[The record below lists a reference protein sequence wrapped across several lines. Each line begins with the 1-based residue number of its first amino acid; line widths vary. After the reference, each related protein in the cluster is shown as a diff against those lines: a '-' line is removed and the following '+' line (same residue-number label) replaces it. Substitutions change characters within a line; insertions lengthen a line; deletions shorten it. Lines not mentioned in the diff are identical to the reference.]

1 MRTMSQ
7 TMLLLASLTLL
18 AASGCDDSA
27 QAQAQAQVQ
36 TRTSVS
42 TDDFDLETVVGLLK
56 TEKVTNA
63 SDLETAVNNG
73 LSNVDL
79 DKDGKRDHIGVKETQ
94 SGTNRILDFLAF
106 PSGEVNPTPV
116 TVASIN
122 FNVVGNQLNVSG
134 GYPDYVRGYDRAY
147 YSYSIP
153 YGPTFGDMLFY
164 SWLFAPRPVY
174 VYRPYV
180 SVGYSARPV
189 FAPATFTSM
198 RTTYRTETRVS
209 PVARQAPPP
218 TFKVNYA
225 SQAPSRYVSKPAAT
239 STRLSDRAG
248 GLSNFTVRDTSKA
261 RPTGTA
267 FGASAPS
274 APSRPT
280 GTAFGA
286 SAPSAP
292 SRPSSFGSSW
302 SSRPSAPSA
311 PSRSFGS
318 SSSSRSF
325 GSSSSSRSGGRR

>member
-1 MRTMSQ
+1 MPQ

-27 QAQAQAQVQ
+27 QAQAQAQAQ
-36 TRTSVS
+36 SSVS

-56 TEKVTNA
+56 TRKVTNA
-63 SDLETAVNNG
+63 SDLETAVNSG

-116 TVASIN
+116 TIASIN
-122 FNVVGNQLNVSG
+122 FNVVGTQLNVSG

-147 YSYSIP
+147 YNYSIP

-174 VYRPYV
+174 VYRPYT
-180 SVGYSARPV
+180 SIGYIARPV
-189 FAPATFTSM
+189 FAPATYSTL

-209 PVARQAPPP
+209 PVVRQAPPP
-218 TFKVNYA
+218 AFKVNYA

-248 GLSNFTVRDTSKA
+248 NQSNFTVRDSGRA

-267 FGASAPS
+267 FGASV
-274 APSRPT
+274 
-280 GTAFGA
+280 
-286 SAPSAP
+286 PSAP

-302 SSRPSAPSA
+302 SRPSAPSA
-311 PSRSFGS
+311 PSRSSSFGS

-325 GSSSSSRSGGRR
+325 GSSSSSRSSSGRR